1 MSNISNEI
9 LKIRRTRLALLQH
22 KYLNKLKNA
31 PTVITKI
38 AAQVR
43 VDELELQIV
52 SINKLLNMSLI
63 PFSAKRRPITHEQ
76 AKVLRRKKNKDP
88 DQIVH
93 PLRPKKIML
102 KKLITIKEVKERKKR
117 KEVLERS
124 DKEKSLFQP

>member
-9 LKIRRTRLALLQH
+9 LKIRRTRLVLLQR

-31 PTVITKI
+31 PTIITKI
-38 AAQVR
+38 VAQAR

-63 PFSAKRRPITHEQ
+63 PFSEKRRPAIHEQ
-76 AKVLRRKKNKDP
+76 VKNQRRRKK
-88 DQIVH
+88 
-93 PLRPKKIML
+93 KKIIPE
-102 KKLITIKEVKERKKR
+102 KLITIEEVKKR
-117 KEVLERS
+117 KKQKDVLERS